1 MTVNEIETKPKG
13 SGPWYAGFV
22 VALGVSVDTSWRF
35 FGERL
40 HITDVRERVL
50 LFAVVEVM
58 LLAAAWSMR
67 AGVRRDGRPGSAR
80 MVAWM
85 LCAMQG
91 YMALDLSGPV
101 IGAARVALGS
111 GLALVAL
118 HQALGIEIKTRIGQR
133 SGTWARIG
141 RELRERALSRL
152 GLSNDERDALARTRD
167 RAAERAA
174 RLATAPHAFRRRARL
189 AKAVRVA
196 GVAVDE
202 AMKIRMLAHVAAYGN
217 LAGLVALDLDSP
229 WTSAPVP
236 VPSVPVPSVPRPRV
250 APTSG
255 GPAIGWDLDKVVRLV
270 QEGRPDEYIQSGHV
284 VSAKTLQRTRRVV
297 RAIASGQADEDIV
310 RGDITAKFVGLV
322 RAAMEVTA

>member
-1 MTVNEIETKPKG
+1 MTEIETKPKG

-40 HITDVRERVL
+40 GITDVRERVL

-67 AGVRRDGRPGSAR
+67 AGVRRDGHPGSAR
-80 MVAWM
+80 VVAWA

-91 YMALDLSGPV
+91 YMALELSGPV

-133 SGTWARIG
+133 SGTWGRIG

-152 GLSNDERDALARTRD
+152 GLANDERDALQRTRE

-174 RLATAPHAFRRRARL
+174 RLATEPGSVFRRRSRL

-196 GVAVDE
+196 GVAVDP
-202 AMKIRMLAHVAAYGN
+202 AMKARMLAHAAAYGN
-217 LAGLVALDLDSP
+217 LGLLMDIELDNP
-229 WTSAPVP
+229 WMDEPVP
-236 VPSVPVPSVPRPRV
+236 VPSVPVQRPRPRPSS
-250 APTSG
+250 APVSG
-255 GPAIGWDLDKVVRLV
+255 GPSVQWDVDKAVRLILD
-270 QEGRPDEYIQSGHV
+270 GSPTDEVMALSGASTKDV
-284 VSAKTLQRTRRVV
+284 QRTRRIIRGVQAGQTDESLATGGVTITRVQHV
-297 RAIASGQADEDIV
+297 R
-310 RGDITAKFVGLV
+310 
-322 RAAMEVTA
+322 RAMA